1 MILDQNS
8 FINIFTLFYIIIIY
22 LIFVNCPP
30 HYDVGAVSSI
40 LSVSLRSSFVDML
53 SVRGQS
59 SSISSLAIRTRV
71 FNQAV
76 DGRGEFSTPAEKAE
90 SKSCI
95 IANMRN
101 CFLLAQSRQYCNS
114 FSGVSG
120 YITFTWV
127 DFCNNV
133 GSAAQDF
140 EVITMLAKVPAAEC
154 KWHRGGITLS
164 CTRGPAFEEKLAAP
178 SRKYMSAALC

>member
-1 MILDQNS
+1 M
-8 FINIFTLFYIIIIY
+8 
-22 LIFVNCPP
+22 IFVNCPP

-76 DGRGEFSTPAEKAE
+76 DDREDFSTPAEVGE
-90 SKSCI
+90 SKSCET
-95 IANMRN
+95 ANARN
-101 CFLLAQSRQYCNS
+101 CFPHAWSRQYCDS

-120 YITFTWV
+120 YITFTSAV
-127 DFCNNV
+127 FV
-133 GSAAQDF
+133 ITLAAQCRILKSLHCWPKF
-140 EVITMLAKVPAAEC
+140 LNANRSTEES
-154 KWHRGGITLS
+154 RS
-164 CTRGPAFEEKLAAP
+164 PAFEAGLAAR
-178 SRKYMSAALC
+178 SRKYMSAVLC